1 MKKAKPI
8 FLVGL
13 HISSADPH
21 KLEHI
26 TEELSEKLKDYYV
39 VVYHQT
45 KDKDPVFNVFYDK
58 NFLDVNYKEL
68 KDLIFNTSK

>member
-1 MKKAKPI
+1 MKQTKPI

-13 HISSADPH
+13 YISHTDKDQLS
-21 KLEHI
+21 KI
-26 TEELSEKLKDYYV
+26 SKELSEKLKDYYV